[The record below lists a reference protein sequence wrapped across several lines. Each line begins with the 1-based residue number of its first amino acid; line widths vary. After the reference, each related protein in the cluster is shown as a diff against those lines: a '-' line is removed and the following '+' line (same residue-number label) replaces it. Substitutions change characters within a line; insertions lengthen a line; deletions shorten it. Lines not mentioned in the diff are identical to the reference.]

1 MVVRELPKVC
11 FHSSFENLVQLD
23 QAQEVF
29 PQNRFVKGLVIVH
42 LLDSSFAES
51 YMTLLEAV
59 FAPELGDI
67 AVGFFA
73 DVEL

>member
-1 MVVRELPKVC
+1 M
-11 FHSSFENLVQLD
+11 
-23 QAQEVF
+23 
-29 PQNRFVKGLVIVH
+29 H
-42 LLDSSFAES
+42 LLDSSVAES

-67 AVGFFA
+67 AVRFFA